1 MTVIEK
7 IENQLS
13 KNPILLYM
21 KGTPYFPQCGF
32 SGKVVQILQE
42 CEIEFA
48 YVNIFDD
55 AELRESLKEYSS
67 WPTYPQ
73 LYVKGELVGGADIM
87 IEMFESGELQ
97 TLLSSAAPEASD
109 ETAH

>member
-7 IENQLS
+7 IESQLS
-13 KNPILLYM
+13 SHAILLYM

-42 CEIEFA
+42 CEAEFA
-48 YVNIFDD
+48 YVNIFED
-55 AELRESLKEYSS
+55 EEIREGLKAYSS

-73 LYVKGELVGGADIM
+73 LYVKGELVGGADIL

-97 TLLSSAAPEASD
+97 TLLTTAA
-109 ETAH
+109 

>member
-1 MTVIEK
+1 MSIIEK
-7 IENQLS
+7 IESQLS
-13 KNPILLYM
+13 AHPILLYM

-48 YVNIFDD
+48 YVNIFEDE
-55 AELRESLKEYSS
+55 AIREGLKEYSS

-73 LYVKGELVGGADIM
+73 LYVKGELVGGADIL

-97 TLLSSAAPEASD
+97 ELLG
-109 ETAH
+109 TAH

>member
-1 MTVIEK
+1 MSIIEK
-7 IENQLS
+7 IESQLS
-13 KNPILLYM
+13 THPILLYM

-48 YVNIFDD
+48 YVNIFEDE
-55 AELRESLKEYSS
+55 AIREGLKEYSS

-73 LYVKGELVGGADIM
+73 LYVKGELVGGADIL

-97 TLLSSAAPEASD
+97 ELLG
-109 ETAH
+109 TAH